1 MDNPVFT
8 CGGDVFESLE
18 LAIEYA
24 NFVYINQG
32 IILGIERVE

>member
-1 MDNPVFT
+1 MSPLYT

-24 NFVYINQG
+24 NTEYMRLG
-32 IILGIERVE
+32 IILGIERVL